1 MTNFVPS
8 NTIDDV
14 IDAVSAYLNIF
25 QTVETVRGNVSRVP
39 MPNDP
44 FIQLTEVLTMALNKP
59 IETYYNDQTVNISE
73 HTRIDIQVDFFGWE
87 ISDLAKMVHGAF
99 RTVWSVQQFPAWL
112 SPLYCSYP
120 QKVVI
125 QNAEDQFE
133 QRWIMTMSFQYNPDF
148 YAPAP
153 SFTAVLPSILNPV
166 M

>member
-1 MTNFVPS
+1 MTNFTPS

-14 IDAVSAYLNIF
+14 IDAVVAYLNIF
-25 QTVETVRGNVSRVP
+25 KTVQTVRGNVNRVP
-39 MPNDP
+39 MPIDP
-44 FIQLTEVLTMALNKP
+44 FIQLTEVLTAALNKP
-59 IETYYNDQTVNISE
+59 IETYGNDQTVNISE
-73 HTRIDIQVDFFGWE
+73 HTRIDIQADFYGWE

-99 RTVWSVQQFPAWL
+99 RTIWSVQQFPAWL
-112 SPLYCSYP
+112 SPLYCSNP

-125 QNAEDQFE
+125 DNAENQYE